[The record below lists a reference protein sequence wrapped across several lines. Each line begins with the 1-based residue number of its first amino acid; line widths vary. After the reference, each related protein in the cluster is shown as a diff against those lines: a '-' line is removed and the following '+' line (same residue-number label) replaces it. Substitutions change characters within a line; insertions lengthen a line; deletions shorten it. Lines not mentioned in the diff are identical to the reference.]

1 MKEKFKFTDPGSC
14 ISECSDKLVTSI
26 YGVRNVG
33 DVKEELRISVIIRTH
48 LPAGVVCRL
57 YRNGELINVEDETS
71 ADTMELGKRVKAYID
86 NLEK

>member
-1 MKEKFKFTDPGSC
+1 MEEKFKFTDSGNC
-14 ISECSDKLVTSI
+14 ISESNCKLITSI

-57 YRNGELINVEDETS
+57 YRNGDLINVEDWTS
-71 ADTMELGKRVKAYID
+71 TDTMELGERVREYID
-86 NLEK
+86 NLER